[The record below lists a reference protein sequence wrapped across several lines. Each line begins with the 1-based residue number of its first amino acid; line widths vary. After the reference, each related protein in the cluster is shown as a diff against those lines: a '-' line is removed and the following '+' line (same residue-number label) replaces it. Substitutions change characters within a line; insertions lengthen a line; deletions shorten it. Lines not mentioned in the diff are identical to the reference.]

1 MGKSLEKKSL
11 DKHTKSNSFR
21 FSFLVSRFSF
31 LVSRFSLLAFTFFV
45 FIFSSHIN
53 AQVIIKEKVEINPQS
68 VIVPDNP
75 NSNSHSMSVEVNWDA
90 QEVQANGHFWNA
102 NLQVNTQLTNNC
114 DQVVGATGFVF
125 GWPTGSSI
133 LNIQNVNSYY
143 YTLRVTLTGFYGAY
157 QSVDV
162 NYSIYFDD
170 ELLHSGLIEAMSGL
184 DYTWTVTR
192 YYEQTIYVFLV
203 DFLDFKINTNNYPVE
218 YKNKYNLYT
227 NPSNSC
233 SSSNVVSLTD
243 SLNLSIIQGSQYL
256 TFFQNQTEDT
266 LGSSTQTILSD
277 LNNIKLLYNKPL
289 RDTLDTLG
297 VIMIEGNGLVEYD
310 SVKIKPALFDL
321 IVETEPKIIAPG
333 DTAIVTVKRRTDY
346 GTEEFPSDQSFDVW
360 IIEGSSYGFLLDSLT
375 GNSGSSLTGIPNR
388 FRIVANDSIDVD
400 SAKIEIKVITETGNI
415 STSLT
420 GNNTKQ
426 NETNKIDSIN
436 VHNKEPIQSDWIDFG
451 ETLEGY
457 GNVVVKED
465 SCDEE
470 IVVCDSFEPQKFD
483 DPGVGK
489 IEKLI
494 SNAPWNWIDPVTKTP
509 KNTDAGE
516 GCNRGKSSTDVGLTY
531 VMSEIGPFSQST
543 PSVIYQLSEDI
554 IIEACLDD
562 RNPNEKLWRFKI
574 KNVRVPIFVDVCSTF
589 ISNRNFIDL
598 GDATD
603 FSLLGSHITNCIEF
617 RKVLADLDW
626 EISGGDYSF
635 PCVIRTSKYL
645 FSTAIREHEEKHF
658 QDKTYYIKKEL
669 DENTLLQLQQMTRKK
684 DDYPCPEAVLG
695 PDNSGKT
702 KRELFKSLISARI
715 IKGANIDL
723 HMGTSPVPCGIPPS
737 MPVYF
742 QFNSELEANKSTKK
756 FVLASLFGGKCNL
769 GMIRC
774 IS

>member
-1 MGKSLEKKSL
+1 MKIDPQKQLKGENPVFSFPDTLNNGSGNKSI
-11 DKHTKSNSFR
+11 SNSPQYQPDNLQSTFPLPEGGR
-21 FSFLVSRFSF
+21 VTVEILYSDAAENSQINLELRQPNQETLLEYANHNPGFTWVSPDYFTNTNFEIGIYWYWENEGTLYQGVEAGVEVSSLGSDEYYIGFEAAGDDWDYNELVVRVKIETY
-31 LVSRFSLLAFTFFV
+31 LPIV
-45 FIFSSHIN
+45 FI
-53 AQVIIKEKVEINPQS
+53 
-68 VIVPDNP
+68 D
-75 NSNSHSMSVEVNWDA
+75 
-90 QEVQANGHFWNA
+90 
-102 NLQVNTQLTNNC
+102 
-114 DQVVGATGFVF
+114 
-125 GWPTGSSI
+125 
-133 LNIQNVNSYY
+133 
-143 YTLRVTLTGFYGAY
+143 
-157 QSVDV
+157 
-162 NYSIYFDD
+162 
-170 ELLHSGLIEAMSGL
+170 
-184 DYTWTVTR
+184 
-192 YYEQTIYVFLV
+192 
-203 DFLDFKINTNNYPVE
+203 
-218 YKNKYNLYT
+218 
-227 NPSNSC
+227 PS
-233 SSSNVVSLTD
+233 
-243 SLNLSIIQGSQYL
+243 
-256 TFFQNQTEDT
+256 
-266 LGSSTQTILSD
+266 
-277 LNNIKLLYNKPL
+277 
-289 RDTLDTLG
+289 
-297 VIMIEGNGLVEYD
+297 
-310 SVKIKPALFDL
+310 
-321 IVETEPKIIAPG
+321 
-333 DTAIVTVKRRTDY
+333 
-346 GTEEFPSDQSFDVW
+346 
-360 IIEGSSYGFLLDSLT
+360 
-375 GNSGSSLTGIPNR
+375 
-388 FRIVANDSIDVD
+388 
-400 SAKIEIKVITETGNI
+400 NI
-415 STSLT
+415 STGETATVSVKKQFYDGRIEDFDAGQLFEFGMMEGCTAGALISGTDTSNYFNGVPQPVTFLAADSLENEEET
-420 GNNTKQ
+420 VKIGVGVVEQ
-426 NETNKIDSIN
+426 NPTAKFQVKTNPLAKSKNHNIKVNGKNDDTKIDETKINSIIIGSCFGGDFN
-436 VHNKEPIQSDWIDFG
+436 SDKRGD
-451 ETLEGY
+451 ENL
-457 GNVVVKED
+457 VVVGNE
-465 SCDEE
+465 CDEE